1 MDEMSKNMSFEYGD
15 DPKFREQETGHV
27 YFETG
32 VDESTEPFAKNVKLE
47 AHTEYTSH
55 VNGKIGESGG
65 GDGSMF
71 WVYTVLSDGPNKQA
85 VATVPFEDAKNAYFE
100 NKSVWVSVPSND
112 SQTALAVR
120 ITNYLDDYSDS
131 SVEHTEA
138 LVGSMGGANLYFLA
152 TNDVFIGS

>member
-65 GDGSMF
+65 MNGLNALIILTEGTYPDLSTDMDFNVAKKAFLSNAPVLFSITSPQDPTYIGYVPVEEFIENFGGTGKDALASEGQTVMFFSDGS
-71 WVYTVLSDGPNKQA
+71 VHV
-85 VATVPFEDAKNAYFE
+85 
-100 NKSVWVSVPSND
+100 
-112 SQTALAVR
+112 
-120 ITNYLDDYSDS
+120 I
-131 SVEHTEA
+131 
-138 LVGSMGGANLYFLA
+138 
-152 TNDVFIGS
+152 